1 MTLRTSFAA
10 TTTPTTNGNRLTFL
24 ANSGKPMVNGQTVD
38 IHTLRI
44 PVNDGD
50 YKLVADLTDTDRINV
65 PLLLDHRQDAEYQ
78 VGRVTRL
85 WLDDRGMWCE
95 ATLADVPRA
104 TLVKGLAK
112 SDSLSNSFSISVEH
126 MGADKTNTIHNGSLL
141 EISVVYRGMD
151 DKAIYKSINHR
162 EDTTMDITKLLRDKV
177 AKYKLDQTEAD
188 ELVKAITDALN
199 DALGDIIE
207 TLNKQTDPNT
217 QTKPDKPEPT
227 NGDPQTTEPPAQS
240 TNNRTIIIN
249 NTRSNVP
256 GIATVT
262 QSHTWMDSPEALAE
276 YERSMLRTDGMSV
289 DLARDQ
295 WMQTARKHMGS
306 NYGIDQPSVKQLV
319 PTAIADTIQDALNEA
334 GCGLW
339 KAYRKTGLD
348 RRTITKNAEG
358 TLSDTNRA
366 HGYRPSDYGTQKKE
380 QTIKLLSLTIEP
392 DYVYKY
398 ISLNKGDLRRTKTPG
413 VLAKYVAQELVN
425 KVIQTIERQ
434 TVFGGY
440 TDMGMFEGAYT
451 ASKDTTGTDKW
462 KGADR
467 VRTVEH
473 SSKSNLLLDVRN
485 TVLATRGTKA
495 DKVLVLNSDT
505 LRDLMIATDAIG
517 NTLIPLGDEAIAN
530 YLGVREI
537 LQPEWW
543 EDADDTSMLAACVN
557 TNNYEL
563 VGDTTVESFTNFAL
577 RTNTNEMLAEIF
589 QGGAFVAD
597 KAASVLVPGE

>member
-1 MTLRTSFAA
+1 MKLRTNFAA
-10 TTTPTTNGNRLTFL
+10 TTTTTTGNRLTFL
-24 ANSGKPMVNGQTVD
+24 ANSGTPMVNGETVD
-38 IHTLRI
+38 IKTLRV
-44 PVNDGD
+44 PVNTGD
-50 YKLVADLTDTDRINV
+50 YKLVNDLTDTDRINV
-65 PLLLDHRQDAEYQ
+65 PLLLDHRHDAEYQ
-78 VGRVTRL
+78 LGRVTRL

-95 ATLADVPRA
+95 ATLADVPYA
-104 TLVKGLAK
+104 TLVRELAK
-112 SDSLSNSFSISVEH
+112 ADALSNSFSISLEH
-126 MGADKTNTIHNGSLL
+126 TGADKQNVIHNGSLL

-151 DKAIYKSINHR
+151 DKAIYKSINAR
-162 EDTTMDITKLLRDKV
+162 KDNTMDIANLLRTKI
-177 AKYKLDQTEAD
+177 ANYKLDADEAD

-199 DALGDIIE
+199 DALGDIVE
-207 TLNKQTDPNT
+207 TVNKQTDTNT
-217 QTKPDKPEPT
+217 QTKPDKNEPT
-227 NGDPQTTEPPAQS
+227 NGDPQTPEPPAQS

-276 YERSMLRTDGMSV
+276 YERTMLRADGMSV

-295 WMQTARKHMGS
+295 WMQTARQHMGS
-306 NYGIDQPSVKQLV
+306 NYGIDQTSVKQLV
-319 PTAIADTIQDALNEA
+319 PTAIADTIQDALNVA

-339 KAYRKTGLD
+339 KAYKKTGLD
-348 RRTITKNAEG
+348 RRTFTKNAEG

-380 QTIKLLSLTIEP
+380 QTIKLLSIVAEP

-440 TDMGMFEGAYT
+440 TDMGMFEGALS
-451 ASKDTTGTDKW
+451 ASKDATGTDKW
-462 KGADR
+462 KGSDR
-467 VRTVEH
+467 VRTVKH
-473 SSKSNLLLDVRN
+473 PSKSNLLLDVRN

-537 LQPEWW
+537 MQPEWW
-543 EDADDTSMLAACVN
+543 EDTDDTQMLAACIN

-589 QGGAFVAD
+589 QGGAFAAD
-597 KAASVLVPGE
+597 KSATVLVPGE

>member
-50 YKLVADLTDTDRINV
+50 YKLVTDLTDTDRINV

-112 SDSLSNSFSISVEH
+112 ADALSNSFSVSVEH

-151 DKAIYKSINHR
+151 DKAVYKSLNQR
-162 EDTTMDITKLLRDKV
+162 KDTTMDIAKLLRDKV

-188 ELVKAITDALN
+188 ELVKVITDALN

-207 TLNKQTDPNT
+207 TVNKQTDTN
-217 QTKPDKPEPT
+217 TKPDPDKTEPA
-227 NGDPQTTEPPAQS
+227 NGDPQTPEPPAQS

-276 YERSMLRTDGMSV
+276 YERSMFRTDGMSV

-306 NYGIDQPSVKQLV
+306 NYGIDQSSVKQLV
-319 PTAIADTIQDALNEA
+319 PTAIADTIQDALNGA

-366 HGYRPSDYGTQKKE
+366 YGYRPSEYGTQKKE

-398 ISLNKGDLRRTKTPG
+398 ISLNKGDLRRTKAPG

-425 KVIQTIERQ
+425 KIIQTIERQ

-451 ASKDTTGTDKW
+451 SSKDTTGTDKW

-505 LRDLMIATDAIG
+505 LRNLMIATDAIG

-543 EDADDTSMLAACVN
+543 EDTDDTSMLAACVN

-597 KAASVLVPGE
+597 KAASVLVPGK

>member
-1 MTLRTSFAA
+1 MTLRDNFAA
-10 TTTPTTNGNRLTFL
+10 TTTPTTNGNRLTFV

-38 IHTLRI
+38 INTLQI

-50 YKLVADLTDTDRINV
+50 YKLVTDLTDTDRINV
-65 PLLLDHRQDAEYQ
+65 PLLLDHQHDAEYQ
-78 VGRVTRL
+78 LGRVTRL

-104 TLVKGLAK
+104 TLVKELAK
-112 SDSLSNSFSISVEH
+112 ADALSNSFSISVEH

-162 EDTTMDITKLLRDKV
+162 KDNTMDITKLLRDKI
-177 AKYKLDQTEAD
+177 AEYKLDQTEAD
-188 ELVKAITDALN
+188 ELLKAITDVLN

-207 TLNKQTDPNT
+207 TVNKQTDPNT
-217 QTKPDKPEPT
+217 KDEPTKDEPT
-227 NGDPQTTEPPAQS
+227 NGGPQTPEPPAQS

-262 QSHTWMDSPEALAE
+262 QPHTWMDSPDALAE
-276 YERSMLRTDGMSV
+276 YERTMLRADGMSV

-319 PTAIADTIQDALNEA
+319 PTAIADTIQDALNDA

-339 KAYRKTGLD
+339 KAYKKTGLD
-348 RRTITKNAEG
+348 RRTFTKNTEG

-380 QTIKLLSLTIEP
+380 QTINLLSIVAEP

-413 VLAKYVAQELVN
+413 VLAKYVTQELVN

-440 TDMGMFEGAYT
+440 TDMGMFEGALT
-451 ASKDTTGTDKW
+451 ASKNSTTNTW
-462 KGADR
+462 KGSDR
-467 VRTVEH
+467 VRTVKH
-473 SSKSNLLLDVRN
+473 PSKSNLLLDVRN

-537 LQPEWW
+537 MQPEWW
-543 EDADDTSMLAACVN
+543 EETDDTQMLATCIN

-589 QGGAFVAD
+589 QGGAFAAD
-597 KAASVLVPGE
+597 KSATVLVPGE

>member
-1 MTLRTSFAA
+1 MKLRTNFAA
-10 TTTPTTNGNRLTFL
+10 TTTTTTGNRLTFL
-24 ANSGKPMVNGQTVD
+24 ANSGTPMVNGETVD
-38 IHTLRI
+38 IKTLRV
-44 PVNDGD
+44 PVNTGD
-50 YKLVADLTDTDRINV
+50 YKLVNELTDTDRINV
-65 PLLLDHRQDAEYQ
+65 PLLLDHRHDAEYQ
-78 VGRVTRL
+78 LGRVTRL

-95 ATLADVPRA
+95 ATLAAVPYA
-104 TLVKGLAK
+104 TLVKELAK
-112 SDSLSNSFSISVEH
+112 ADALSNSFSISLEH
-126 MGADKTNTIHNGSLL
+126 TGADKTNTIHNGSLL

-151 DKAIYKSINHR
+151 DKAIYKSINAR
-162 EDTTMDITKLLRDKV
+162 KDNIMDIANLLRTKI
-177 AKYKLDQTEAD
+177 AKYKLDADEAD

-199 DALGDIIE
+199 DALGDIVE
-207 TLNKQTDPNT
+207 TVNKQTDP
-217 QTKPDKPEPT
+217 TKDDPTKDDPTKDGSQPPE
-227 NGDPQTTEPPAQS
+227 QPAQS

-256 GIATVT
+256 GTAIVT

-276 YERSMLRTDGMSV
+276 YERAMFRADGMSV

-295 WMQTARKHMGS
+295 WIQTARKHMGS
-306 NYGIDQPSVKQLV
+306 NYGIDQTSVKQLV
-319 PTAIADTIQDALNEA
+319 PTAIADTIQDALNTA
-334 GCGLW
+334 GAGLW
-339 KAYRKTGLD
+339 KAYKKTGLD
-348 RRTITKNAEG
+348 RRTFTKNSEG
-358 TLSDTNRA
+358 TLSEANRA
-366 HGYRPSDYGTQKKE
+366 HGYRVTDYGSQKKE
-380 QTIKLLSLTIEP
+380 QTVKLLSFTAEP

-440 TDMGMFEGAYT
+440 TDMGMFEGALT
-451 ASKDTTGTDKW
+451 ASKDNTVNTW
-462 KGADR
+462 KGSDR
-467 VRTVEH
+467 VRTVKYP
-473 SSKSNLLLDVRN
+473 SKSNLLLAVRS

-505 LRDLMIATDAIG
+505 LRELMIATDAIG

-537 LQPEWW
+537 MQPEWW
-543 EDADDTSMLAACVN
+543 EDTDDTQMLAACIN

-589 QGGAFVAD
+589 QGGAFSAD
-597 KAASVLVPGE
+597 KSATVLVPGE

>member
-1 MTLRTSFAA
+1 MTLRDNFAA
-10 TTTPTTNGNRLTFL
+10 TTTPTTNGNRLTFV

-50 YKLVADLTDTDRINV
+50 YKLVTDLTDTDRINV
-65 PLLLDHRQDAEYQ
+65 PLLLDHQHDAEYQ
-78 VGRVTRL
+78 LGRVTRL

-104 TLVKGLAK
+104 NIVKELAK
-112 SDSLSNSFSISVEH
+112 ADALSNSFSISVEH

-162 EDTTMDITKLLRDKV
+162 KDNAMDITKLLRDKI
-177 AKYKLDQTEAD
+177 AQYKLDQTEAD
-188 ELVKAITDALN
+188 ELLKAITDVLN

-207 TLNKQTDPNT
+207 TVNKQTDPNT
-217 QTKPDKPEPT
+217 KDEPDKTDPT
-227 NGDPQTTEPPAQS
+227 NGDPQTPEPPAQS

-262 QSHTWMDSPEALAE
+262 QPHTWMDSPDALAE
-276 YERSMLRTDGMSV
+276 YERTMLRADGMSV

-339 KAYRKTGLD
+339 KAYKKTGLD
-348 RRTITKNAEG
+348 RRTFTKNAEG

-380 QTIKLLSLTIEP
+380 QTIKLLSIVAEP

-440 TDMGMFEGAYT
+440 TDMGMFEGALT
-451 ASKDTTGTDKW
+451 ASKDATANTW

-467 VRTVEH
+467 VRTVKH
-473 SSKSNLLLDVRN
+473 PSKSNLLLDVRN

-537 LQPEWW
+537 MQPEWW
-543 EDADDTSMLAACVN
+543 EETDDTQMLAACIN

-589 QGGAFVAD
+589 QGGAFAAD
-597 KAASVLVPGE
+597 KSATVLVPGE